1 MIHHM
6 SFGARDPGRVAEVL
20 AEILGATAT
29 RAPSPPFPYG
39 SHLVCFGDAAG
50 TFLEVLPAT
59 TAFDPEAK
67 LGIRQRPAPS
77 ERGTAHV
84 LVSSPLAEVE
94 IERIA
99 AREGWLMQAV
109 ETGLF
114 RIVKVWVENSF
125 LVELF
130 AKGEAQR
137 YIDTFGAE
145 GMASLPE
152 KLRELESSMSKAF
165 ASLPPEMVAEALGEP
180 WS

>member
-6 SFGARDPGRVAEVL
+6 SFGARHPGHVAEVL
-20 AEILGATAT
+20 AELLGATAI
-29 RAPSPPFPYG
+29 RAPSPPFPYD
-39 SHLVCFGDAAG
+39 SHLVCLGDSAG

-59 TAFDPEAK
+59 TAFDPQAK
-67 LGIRQRPAPS
+67 LGLRQRPAPN

-84 LVSSPLAEVE
+84 LVSSPLTEAE

-99 AREGWLMQAV
+99 AREGWLTQGV

-125 LVELF
+125 LVELL
-130 AKGEAQR
+130 ARGEAQR
-137 YIDTFGAE
+137 YTDTFGAA
-145 GMASLPE
+145 GMATLDG
-152 KLRELESSMSKAF
+152 KLRELEASMAKAF
-165 ASLPPEMVAEALGEP
+165 SSLPQEVVSEALSEP